1 MAFLR
6 LMLLM
11 LAVQS
16 VVFVCVM
23 LYLRAAQRERLSASW
38 PHQAT
43 EREREA
49 FVDRRVSA
57 YMSRIKRPLALAV
70 YGLPIVLLAIY
81 IYVSNS

>member
-6 LMLLM
+6 LMLLL

-16 VVFVCVM
+16 VVFVCAM
-23 LYLRAAQRERLSASW
+23 LYLRAARRERLSADW
-38 PHQAT
+38 PRQAT

-49 FVDRRVSA
+49 FVERRVSA
-57 YMSRIKRPLALAV
+57 YMARVRRPLALVV
-70 YGLPIVLLAIY
+70 YVLPIVLLAIY

>member
-6 LMLLM
+6 LMLLL

-23 LYLRAAQRERLSASW
+23 LYLRAAQRERLSADW
-38 PHQAT
+38 PHEAT
-43 EREREA
+43 ERERDA
-49 FVDRRVSA
+49 FVERRVSA
-57 YMSRIKRPLALAV
+57 YVSRIKRPLALAV